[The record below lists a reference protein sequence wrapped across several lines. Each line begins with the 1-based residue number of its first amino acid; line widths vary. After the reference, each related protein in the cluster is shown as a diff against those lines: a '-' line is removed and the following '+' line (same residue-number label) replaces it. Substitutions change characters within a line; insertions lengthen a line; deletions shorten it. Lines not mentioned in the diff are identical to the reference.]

1 MRLLHTLCLAHYC
14 INHLQNTNRERCG
27 LAGTRL
33 GLCNRIAAFAN
44 LHDRS
49 RLYCWRRLVSIC
61 VNSSQQVLFQMHVL
75 KRWRNCD
82 LFRGRKL
89 HALCHMS
96 APVPFEG
103 VLLVLPSARR
113 SIPSAI
119 VIDSS
124 PTAKDV
130 QRSRLPA
137 PRGRKVGFGGGW
149 PPAPLFNHVTR
160 YRNFADAE
168 DLTVQQVKERSKK
181 KKWFSISYLPW
192 TQIFVTFSGS
202 SLEISRAWFESRDL
216 RTLAPKALVRPLS
229 KLQKWAKL

>member
-1 MRLLHTLCLAHYC
+1 
-14 INHLQNTNRERCG
+14 
-27 LAGTRL
+27 
-33 GLCNRIAAFAN
+33 
-44 LHDRS
+44 
-49 RLYCWRRLVSIC
+49 
-61 VNSSQQVLFQMHVL
+61 
-75 KRWRNCD
+75 
-82 LFRGRKL
+82 
-89 HALCHMS
+89 MS

-168 DLTVQQVKERSKK
+168 DNRTAGKGTIEKEEV
-181 KKWFSISYLPW
+181 
-192 TQIFVTFSGS
+192 IFNLLF
-202 SLEISRAWFESRDL
+202 
-216 RTLAPKALVRPLS
+216 ALNTNLCHFFWLV
-229 KLQKWAKL
+229 AGNFTGMI